1 MNESEERDSAAP
13 APAPASITESTRCP
27 RCGTENRAGVAF
39 CKSCGQRLVA
49 AGAATVAR
57 PSAPEGMQACAR
69 CGTLNRTGTA
79 FCQNCGANLRSPVQP
94 VQPAQP
100 LAGEEYVPPAVGV
113 AAPTAARAS
122 DDGRAVLGPIVLLIG
137 AVGVLGAWLLP
148 FLYAADQASLFERS
162 FGRPGGYGVA
172 FWNGYPEV
180 GSGLADQAY
189 FGFAAPV
196 PVLGVLLLILA
207 VAGLVR
213 ARPGPLQVIGL
224 LVALVWA
231 IGLGLL
237 FVLVEVIGG
246 GSGDF
251 TDLLRS
257 LTPAGII
264 FLLVSLI
271 VVIGVLTRF
280 ARS

>member
-1 MNESEERDSAAP
+1 MVNESEERESP
-13 APAPASITESTRCP
+13 APGPVPASITESTRCP
-27 RCGTENRAGVAF
+27 RCGTENRAGVTF

-79 FCQNCGANLRSPVQP
+79 FCQNCGANLRSPVQRVEP
-94 VQPAQP
+94 V
-100 LAGEEYVPPAVGV
+100 AGEGYVPPAVGA
-113 AAPTAARAS
+113 AAPAAARAS
-122 DDGRAVLGPIVLLIG
+122 EDGRAVLGPIVLLIG
-137 AVGVLGAWLLP
+137 AAGVLGAWLLP

-162 FGRPGGYGVA
+162 FGRPDGYGVA

-207 VAGLVR
+207 VAGLTR
-213 ARPGPLQVIGL
+213 ARPGPLQVVGL

-237 FVLVEVIGG
+237 FVLAEVVGR